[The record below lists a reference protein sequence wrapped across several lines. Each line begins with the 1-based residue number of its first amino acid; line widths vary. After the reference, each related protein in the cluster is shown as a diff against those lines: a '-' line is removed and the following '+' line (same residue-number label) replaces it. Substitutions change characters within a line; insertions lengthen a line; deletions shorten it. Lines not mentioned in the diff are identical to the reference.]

1 MHMWFEHGYSGSDI
15 YVFRKAL
22 VKKNNTYVL
31 NNSLFNSKDLI
42 KKKLDK
48 LKKKIIHKSNKDFDK
63 AANLIQRYGRSAFNY
78 VLEND
83 DKTFFKNFKFNCVL
97 E

>member
-1 MHMWFEHGYSGSDI
+1 MWFEHGYSGSDI